1 MSKALEATRVV
12 IRSEVQNGSDPSKAM
27 GPAAERYFMLVHRSL
42 KKAAC
47 LSQTRYGDSGG
58 TVMDMECHTAR
69 MGKAAGSQRDCSHS
83 RKEFA
88 NRVHRQDDGGGQA
101 HEYYRVGP

>member
-1 MSKALEATRVV
+1 
-12 IRSEVQNGSDPSKAM
+12 
-27 GPAAERYFMLVHRSL
+27 
-42 KKAAC
+42 
-47 LSQTRYGDSGG
+47 
-58 TVMDMECHTAR
+58 MDMECHTAR

-88 NRVHRQDDGGGQA
+88 NRVHRQDDGGRQA